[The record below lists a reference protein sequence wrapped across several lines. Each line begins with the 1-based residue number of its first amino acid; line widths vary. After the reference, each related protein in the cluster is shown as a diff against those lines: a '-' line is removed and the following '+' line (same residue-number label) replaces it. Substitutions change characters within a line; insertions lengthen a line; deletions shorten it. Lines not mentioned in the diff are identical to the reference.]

1 MNIRN
6 SKSWQVVDPAQRPYA
21 ALLAL
26 IGAACA
32 YRVALDIANWWPD
45 AVPMLWG
52 APAFL
57 LGPLLLLGRRYL
69 PAMALL
75 AILVRIFV
83 HENWSDALLGASGDV
98 VGAVAV
104 AGARHYMLPI
114 DLRFRRQADL
124 WRLVVL
130 ACLVAPALLFGLA
143 LLVFYAA
150 GAIPASGLLPAW
162 IIMLAANAVALLASV
177 PFTLVWVTQSQARR
191 PHAAELRWVAFIVLL
206 FLWLNFW
213 PPTAFIGELVFIS
226 ILALPLAFYALT
238 LYGRRGSTL
247 AALAFTLIMT
257 VGASHGATLFHDV
270 ASERELPAL
279 IIFVLACELGLMAV
293 AIARAE
299 HDRQQD
305 RIAENESRLRIL
317 IDNTKVA
324 PYAMPGPEFITYSF
338 ISDRIEA
345 MTGYTAEDWQ
355 KPKAWFSFM
364 QPDDRVR
371 MEQITARDLK
381 LEQDYEWEYRFIHR
395 DGSTVWIRD
404 LFRIDR
410 KVDGS
415 LELRGMMTDVTVL
428 KSRELALAEREREL
442 KEARDHAEAANRA
455 KSSFLATMSHELR
468 TPMNSIIGFAE
479 VLNAEAFGSL
489 SPRQREYISH
499 IASSGQHLLHLIND
513 ILDMSKIEAGRFE
526 LSEELGDL
534 VPLVAGSVRLND
546 PEAAKYNVKIEVDNP
561 VTGLGL
567 MADQRAIR
575 QILINLIS
583 NAVKFSKPQGLVS
596 VRVRRLESDA
606 IGGEGGISVAVI
618 DRGIGMSPDTLA
630 RIFEPF
636 FQGSG
641 ADFHHKREGTGLGLA
656 ISQKLAQMHGG
667 TVTIESEYGAGTTVT
682 LILPESRLQEIGA
695 SAIRANG

>member
-1 MNIRN
+1 MNIR
-6 SKSWQVVDPAQRPYA
+6 SGKSWQVVDPVKRPYA

-26 IGAACA
+26 VGAACA
-32 YRVALDIANWWPD
+32 YRIALDIADWWPG

-57 LGPLLLLGRRYL
+57 LGPLLLFGRRYL
-69 PAMALL
+69 PVMALF
-75 AILVRIFV
+75 AVLVRLFI
-83 HENWSDALLGASGDV
+83 HENWSEALLGAAGDV
-98 VGAVAV
+98 VGATVV
-104 AGARHYMLPI
+104 AGARHYLVPI
-114 DLRFRRQADL
+114 DLRFRRQSDL
-124 WRLVVL
+124 WRLVIL
-130 ACLVAPALLFGLA
+130 ACLAVPALLFGVVV
-143 LLVFYAA
+143 LVSYLA
-150 GAIPASGLLPAW
+150 GAMAAAALLPAW
-162 IIMLAANAVALLASV
+162 GIMLAANAVALLAGV

-191 PHAAELRWVAFIVLL
+191 PHAAELRWIAGIVAL

-213 PPTAFIGELVFIS
+213 PPVAFIGELIFAS

-238 LYGRRGSTL
+238 LYGRRGATF
-247 AALAFTLIMT
+247 AALAFALIMT
-257 VGASHGATLFHDV
+257 VGASHGAALFHDV

-279 IIFVLACELGLMAV
+279 SLFVLVCELGLMAV

-345 MTGYTAEDWQ
+345 MTGYPAEDWQ
-355 KPKAWFSFM
+355 KPKAWFDFM
-364 QPDDRVR
+364 QPDDRIR
-371 MEQITARDLK
+371 MEKITARDLK
-381 LEQDYEWEYRFIHR
+381 LEQDYEWEYRFVHR

-404 LFRIDR
+404 LFRIDH

-442 KEARDHAEAANRA
+442 QEARDHAEAANRA

-479 VLNAEAFGSL
+479 VLNAEAFGGL
-489 SPRQREYISH
+489 TPRQREYISH

-526 LSEELGDL
+526 LTEELGDL
-534 VPLVAGSVRLND
+534 APLVAGSVRLND
-546 PEAAKYNVKIEVDNP
+546 PEATKFDVKIEVDNP

-596 VRVRRLESDA
+596 VRVRRLDA
-606 IGGEGGISVAVI
+606 QEGGIAIAVV

-641 ADFHHKREGTGLGLA
+641 ADFRHKREGTGLGLA

-667 TVTIESEYGAGTTVT
+667 SVTIESEHGVGTTVT
-682 LILPESRLQEIGA
+682 LILPESRLQEIGT
-695 SAIRANG
+695 SAARANG